1 MACQSIPRIT
11 QKRESDF
18 SYFHCGPFGTD
29 LQVIVTQEKVISTT
43 SYKHD
48 KNLITILKLKTVLR
62 ALTSNKQIPISNLKC
77 EI

>member
-29 LQVIVTQEKVISTT
+29 LQVIVKHEKVISTPG
-43 SYKHD
+43 YKHD
-48 KNLITILKLKTVLR
+48 KNPITILKLKTILR
-62 ALTSNKQIPISNLKC
+62 AVTLNKTNTYIKSKK
-77 EI
+77 